1 MNLKK
6 VLITGGFGFIGRALI
21 KKLRLHDIEVVIIE
35 HPDCSAPAE
44 LEDIEVISCDITNV
58 SEINKININKIDA
71 IIHLAAQSSGPRSF
85 HIPYHDINL
94 NIVGTLN
101 IIELC
106 IKNSIPRILFASS
119 FVVYGDELNNIS
131 VPIDEISSCNP
142 KSIYAN
148 SKFYCENL
156 LKNYAEP
163 KGIKWNSLRMFN
175 VYGPG
180 QDITKPDQG
189 VVGIFLN
196 MLLKSN
202 KVHVKGSLERYRD
215 LIYIDD
221 VIDAWLLVLFSEKY
235 NEIFNLGTGE
245 KTSFKK
251 LIHEIADCLKI
262 NDLEIIESSGTQGD
276 VIGCFANIEKL
287 TTLTGFKPKFT
298 LEKGLKEMVN
308 FYKR

>member
-1 MNLKK
+1 MSFAK
-6 VLITGGFGFIGRALI
+6 VVITGGFGFIGRALI
-21 KKLRLHDIEVVIIE
+21 KELKQHNIQVIVIE
-35 HPDCSAPAE
+35 HPNCSVPVE
-44 LEDIEVISCDITNV
+44 LCDVEVIPCDITNI
-58 SEINKININKIDA
+58 SEINKINIKKIDA

-85 HIPYHDINL
+85 HIPHHDINL

-119 FVVYGDELNNIS
+119 FVVYGDKLNNIS
-131 VPIDEISSCNP
+131 VPIDEKTSCNP

-196 MLLKSN
+196 MLLKNN
-202 KVHVKGSLERYRD
+202 KVHVKGSLERFRD
-215 LIYIDD
+215 LIFIDD
-221 VIDAWLLVLFSEKY
+221 VISAWLLVLFSEKN
-235 NEIFNLGTGE
+235 NEIFNVGTG
-245 KTSFKK
+245 KQTSFKE

-262 NDLEIIESSGTQGD
+262 NDLEIIESTGTPGD
-276 VIGCFANIEKL
+276 VMGCFANTEKL
-287 TTLTGFKPKFT
+287 TTLTGFKPKFS
-298 LEKGLKEMVN
+298 LKKGLKQMIN
-308 FYKR
+308 FYR

>member
-1 MNLKK
+1 MIFKK
-6 VLITGGFGFIGRALI
+6 VVITGGFGFIGKALI
-21 KKLRLHDIEVVIIE
+21 KKLRQHDIEVTVIE
-35 HPDCSAPAE
+35 HPNCSVPSE
-44 LEDIEVISCDITNV
+44 FDDIELISCDITNI
-58 SEINKININKIDA
+58 SEINKIHLEKVDG

-85 HIPYHDINL
+85 HMPHHDINL

-119 FVVYGDELNNIS
+119 FVVYGDKLNNIS
-131 VPIDEISSCNP
+131 LPIDEMTSCNP

-196 MLLKSN
+196 MLLKN
-202 KVHVKGSLERYRD
+202 NRVNVKGSLERFRD

-221 VIDAWLLVLFSEKY
+221 VIDAWLLVLFSEKN
-235 NEIFNLGTGE
+235 NEIFNVGTG
-245 KTSFKK
+245 KQTSFKE
-251 LIHEIADCLKI
+251 LIHEIADYLKI
-262 NDLEIIESSGTQGD
+262 NDLEIIESEGTPGD
-276 VIGCFANIEKL
+276 VMGCFANIEKL
-287 TTLTGFKPKFT
+287 TTLTGFKPKFS
-298 LEKGLKEMVN
+298 LKKGLKQMIN
-308 FYKR
+308 FYR